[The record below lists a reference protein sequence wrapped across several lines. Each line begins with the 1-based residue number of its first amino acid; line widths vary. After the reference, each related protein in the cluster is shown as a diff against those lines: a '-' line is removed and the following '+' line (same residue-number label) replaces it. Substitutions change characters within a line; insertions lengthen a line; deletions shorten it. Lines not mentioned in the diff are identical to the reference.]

1 MSGNA
6 PPTRRILV
14 VDRDPRA
21 LAKVRRLLASDS
33 CAVETAASPTHA
45 FGLIDSMNVDLM
57 VSESA
62 FGDVS
67 GLDFLGELRKRYPE
81 IPFVFLT
88 SKPSIRVAVDALK
101 SGAADY
107 LDKSTSD
114 RILRVK
120 LLAAL
125 SGDTGEPFDAAIDV
139 SADLQN
145 LAGYSIKGRLGDGAF
160 GIVFLVEGRKGA
172 EYALKV
178 LKHPDDPDEQDRMR
192 TTLERFLRECEAA
205 AAIDHE
211 NVVCVRDFGISDQ
224 PRVPYILYEYF
235 PSRPLN
241 LLSTETEIPP
251 RRKVHIIR
259 DVCRGLAEL
268 HRKDICHRDIKPEN
282 ILVDRALKVK
292 ITDFGIAKFP
302 NSEIT
307 REFGLLGSPAYVAP
321 EAFASP
327 HVSVQ
332 ADIFSLGTVTYEFLL
347 GVHPFARED
356 LISTSVAIREET
368 PREPRKIDPNFPP
381 ALQSILGC
389 MLRKNPTQRY
399 ADADALL
406 AALDEYLAGPEP
418 KPNIWERMP
427 WTSRWP

>member
-1 MSGNA
+1 MSGSAA
-6 PPTRRILV
+6 PARRVLV

-21 LAKVRRLLASDS
+21 LAKVRRLLASDA
-33 CAVETAASPTHA
+33 CAVEAAESPTHA
-45 FGLIDSMNVDLM
+45 FGLIESLNIDLM

-67 GLDFLGELRKRYPE
+67 GLDFLGELRKRYPQ

-88 SKPSIRVAVDALK
+88 AKPSIRFAVDALK
-101 SGAADY
+101 SGAADF
-107 LDKSTSD
+107 LDKTTPD
-114 RILRVK
+114 RILRAK
-120 LLAAL
+120 LLSAL
-125 SGDTGEPFDAAIDV
+125 SGDKGEPFDAAINV
-139 SADLQN
+139 SAELQN
-145 LAGYSIKGRLGDGAF
+145 LAGYSIKGKLGDGAF

-172 EYALKV
+172 EFALKV
-178 LKHPDDPDEQDRMR
+178 LKHPEDPDEQERMR
-192 TTLERFLRECEAA
+192 TTLERFLRECDGA
-205 AAIDHE
+205 AAINHE
-211 NVVCVRDFGISDQ
+211 NVVRVIDFGVSDQ

-241 LLSTETEIPP
+241 LVSSETEIPR
-251 RRKVHIIR
+251 RRKVAIIR

-268 HRKDICHRDIKPEN
+268 HRKDIAHRDVKPEN

-302 NSEIT
+302 NSDIT

-327 HVSVQ
+327 HVSVR

-347 GVHPFARED
+347 GIHPFARED

-368 PREPRKIDPNFPP
+368 PREPRKVDPDFPP
-381 ALQSILGC
+381 ALQSILSC
-389 MLRKNPTQRY
+389 MLRKDPSQRY

-406 AALDEYLAGPEP
+406 VALDEYLAGPEL
-418 KPNIWERMP
+418 KPNIWERLP
-427 WTSRWP
+427 WSSNWP